1 MRTAGINL
9 ELANGGIT
17 MRFTDDGI
25 PNMVEGL
32 EVGAASAVTS
42 MKHRIRALG
51 GTVELL
57 RTDDAAGTVLE
68 AYMPLS
74 KGRES

>member
-1 MRTAGINL
+1 MDPL
-9 ELANGGIT
+9 EHVL
-17 MRFTDDGI
+17 
-25 PNMVEGL
+25 L

-57 RTDDAAGTVLE
+57 RTDAAGTVLE
-68 AYMPLS
+68 AYMPLP